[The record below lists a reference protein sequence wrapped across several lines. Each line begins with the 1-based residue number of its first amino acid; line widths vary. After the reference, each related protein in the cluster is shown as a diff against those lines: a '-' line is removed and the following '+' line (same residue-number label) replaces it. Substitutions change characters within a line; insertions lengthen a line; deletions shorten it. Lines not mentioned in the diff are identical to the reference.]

1 MSGAEARASSTAAR
15 CVVAAVLAAGAGYLA
30 AAAQPPLSVEIAA
43 RKFDFSVTEVH
54 ARKGEPL
61 ILVVSASDFVHGFS
75 LPDFDVR
82 TDVVPGKPAKIT
94 LTPAKSGR
102 YVFLCD
108 NFCGEGHDRM
118 SGVIV
123 VED

>member
-1 MSGAEARASSTAAR
+1 MSGAEVRASSTAAR

-30 AAAQPPLSVEIAA
+30 AAAQPPVSVDITA
-43 RKFDFSVTEVH
+43 RKFEFSVKEVH

-61 ILVVSASDFVHGFS
+61 TVVVSASDFVHGFS
-75 LPDFDVR
+75 MPDFNVR
-82 TDVVPGKPAKIT
+82 ADVVPGKPAKIT
-94 LTPAKSGR
+94 ITPAKSGR
-102 YVFLCD
+102 YVFVCD